1 MAVPCADATGLLHV
15 VCVSA
20 SLSGFWTSDS
30 SEEQRAFGCRALVL
44 LMYVLSAEVTQI
56 VGSDDV
62 LLVQVKVE
70 ERWNALKK
78 KMATAEYAGKTPA
91 KIKDMDMENLGKA
104 QKEQQFLEQQLH
116 DMKQLLQ

>member
-1 MAVPCADATGLLHV
+1 MVPCADGTGLLHV
-15 VCVSA
+15 LCLPVCA
-20 SLSGFWTSDS
+20 SDS
-30 SEEQRAFGCRALVL
+30 TEGQCAFGCRTVVL
-44 LMYVLSAEVTQI
+44 LMCVLSAQVTYF
-56 VGSDDV
+56 VDGV

-104 QKEQQFLEQQLH
+104 QKEQQSLEQQLH

>member
-1 MAVPCADATGLLHV
+1 MRIWLRIWLRTV
-15 VCVSA
+15 
-20 SLSGFWTSDS
+20 
-30 SEEQRAFGCRALVL
+30 VL
-44 LMYVLSAEVTQI
+44 LMCVVSAEVLCF
-56 VGSDDV
+56 VESSHV

-104 QKEQQFLEQQLH
+104 QKEQQSVEQQLH